1 MTTKRIVI
9 AETIAESGLDRLRAA
24 GFEVDVQLDK
34 TPEEMHEILRGAQ
47 GLIVRSATMVDAA
60 MLKAGSDLVVVAR
73 AGVGLDNIDVE
84 AATIQG
90 VMVVNAPQSNVLS
103 ANGRRV
109 ASPRRTATRFSDLIS
124 PASNIA
130 ANVARVTVVSS
141 SA

>member
-1 MTTKRIVI
+1 MTSKRIVI

-73 AGVGLDNIDVE
+73 AGVGLDNVDVP
-84 AATIQG
+84 AATGAG
-90 VMVVNAPQSNVLS
+90 VLVVNAP
-103 ANGRRV
+103 
-109 ASPRRTATRFSDLIS
+109 T
-124 PASNIA
+124 SNIVSA
-130 ANVARVTVVSS
+130 AELAVSL
-141 SA
+141 